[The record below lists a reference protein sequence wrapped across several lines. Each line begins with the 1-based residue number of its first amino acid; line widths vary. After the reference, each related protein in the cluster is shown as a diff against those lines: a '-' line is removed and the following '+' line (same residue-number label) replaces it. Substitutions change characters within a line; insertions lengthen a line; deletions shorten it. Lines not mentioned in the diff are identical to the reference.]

1 MVDKFAKLSYED
13 AIRILDR
20 LDPQRAEDYRIVLG
34 AVDRLPNRFNT
45 AYRFDACRAIRD
57 VYRSGAIQDALDAL
71 AKQYLTQ
78 ESNRQALMRP
88 RNEKNA
94 TFRRR

>member
-1 MVDKFAKLSYED
+1 MAKLSYED

-34 AVDRLPNRFNT
+34 AVDRLPNWFNT

-71 AKQYLTQ
+71 AKQYLLHENDS
-78 ESNRQALMRP
+78 ESADAAA
-88 RNEKNA
+88 K
-94 TFRRR
+94 